1 MCLIT
6 LAGYLLASFSSSVQI
21 SRLIYGSDIREYGSG
36 NPGATNILRIFGWKA
51 ALAVFI
57 VDAGKGGI
65 SALLAPRLQFAD
77 VSFPPGLLQFVAGAA
92 AVIGHCYPLFA
103 EFRGGKGVATAAGAL
118 LVVHP
123 VAVAL
128 CSGVFMAVLIAS
140 RKVSVAAMVASLSMP
155 VLLLMLRHRFGYEV
169 PSSNLWIATG
179 LAVFIV
185 FTHRSNIVR
194 LWFGRERKFRASG

>member
-1 MCLIT
+1 M
-6 LAGYLLASFSSSVQI
+6 QI

-51 ALAVFI
+51 ALAVFM
-57 VDAGKGGI
+57 VDVGKGGI

-118 LVVHP
+118 LVTHP

-155 VLLLMLRHRFGYEV
+155 VLLLMLRHRFGYADSTREASPLV
-169 PSSNLWIATG
+169 EAAG
-179 LAVFIV
+179 AVVVDTSDLTVDQAADVIEEM
-185 FTHRSNIVR
+185 
-194 LWFGRERKFRASG
+194 LG